1 MVLFQNNAP
10 EFERKIMFDEK
21 GKIVITKKTMVT
33 VDTLI
38 TWRAEENKDSY
49 NRDQETKIIHYQQ
62 EIELDQ
68 TDIKLK
74 RIINAVNN
82 QPVK

>member
-1 MVLFQNNAP
+1 
-10 EFERKIMFDEK
+10 MFDEK